1 MVMKLDKVVPY
12 GRSLDE
18 YIKMFNLSESDLQKR
33 ILGIGDGPASFN
45 AEGTKLGYNL
55 TSIDPIY
62 EFSGAEILDRFN
74 LVVDGIINQVRNTPD
89 SWVWSYHPS
98 PEALRE
104 SRIQTI
110 YRFIEDYELG
120 QKEGRYLA
128 EELPNLKFSNQTYDL
143 TLCSHFLFLYSDRL
157 GYQFHFDGIL
167 EMLRVSQEV
176 RIFPL
181 LNLNLERSPHL
192 EPVIKNLTE
201 LGYFVKTEKVDYE
214 FQKGGNQMLAIQVRP

>member
-1 MVMKLDKVVPY
+1 MVMKLDKVVPF

-18 YIKMFNLSESDLQKR
+18 YIKMFDLTDPDLQKR

-45 AEGTKLGYNL
+45 AEGTKLGYKL

-62 EFSGAEILDRFN
+62 EFNGAEILDRFN

-128 EELPNLKFSNQTYDL
+128 EELPNLKFSNQAFDL
-143 TLCSHFLFLYSDRL
+143 TLCSHLLFLYSDQL
-157 GYQFHFDGIL
+157 SYQFHLDGIL
-167 EMLRVSQEV
+167 EMLRVSSEV

-181 LNLNLERSPHL
+181 LNLNIQRSPHL
-192 EPVIKNLTE
+192 DLIIKNLTE
-201 LGYFVKTEKVDYE
+201 LGHFVRIEKVDYE
-214 FQKGGNQMLAIQVRP
+214 FQKGGNQMLVIQVRS